1 MTWCDER
8 QRGPLHHS
16 YEPQHGSTTSMRG
29 SFGNLRENTFGENTS
44 FLRLGLAN
52 RVGRESLQAPWSEVE
67 IDGSGGWGGTAG
79 KVE

>member
-1 MTWCDER
+1 
-8 QRGPLHHS
+8 
-16 YEPQHGSTTSMRG
+16 MRG

-52 RVGRESLQAPWSEVE
+52 RVGRESLQAPWREVE